1 MEIRQKVTEKEK
13 KETRTLYGLK
23 EHYNPMFNLKVDLF
37 RQATCNYNYLVN
49 NYVLKSEFTNEMCL
63 FLL

>member
-37 RQATCNYNYLVN
+37 RQATCN
-49 NYVLKSEFTNEMCL
+49 
-63 FLL
+63 